1 MTPVHDC
8 HKMTKR
14 LLDLLEAASHD
25 RDSQIDQ
32 VEKLLDQ
39 REQVLPA
46 IQPPFTEEEQKLG
59 REIQVMN
66 LEIEVHLQKLSNA
79 VKADL
84 KEVNVKKQ
92 SMDKYSN
99 PYESLQTDGVF
110 YDKRN

>member
-14 LLDLLEAASHD
+14 LLDLLEAAAQD
-25 RDSQIDQ
+25 RDSQIEE
-32 VEKLLDQ
+32 VEELLDQ
-39 REQVLPA
+39 RETILPS
-46 IQPPFTEEEQKLG
+46 IQPPFTAEEKQLG
-59 REIQVMN
+59 SEINLMN
-66 LEIEVHLQKLSNA
+66 QEIEARLQQLSRS
-79 VKADL
+79 VQMDL
-84 KEVNVKKQ
+84 REVNVKKQ